1 MSGNHPSEL
10 SPRQRMINMMY
21 LVLTALLALNVSKE
35 VLQSFFEVNQGI
47 NRTTN
52 SFNAKNG
59 DTYAAFDA
67 AAELNAVKAGP
78 FKEKAY
84 KAKSKADSLVIFIQ
98 EMKYDLV
105 LKADKRVF
113 LGPDSLFK
121 DEDGDLIKE
130 KSIEL
135 EWNALSDD
143 QREMNI
149 GDLAAKDD
157 RHASGDLFWSNKKKE
172 NRATDLKEAM
182 LEYRDFLVDLAGE
195 NENVKASINKVFQ
208 LEGNLGKK
216 KNQSWEEYNFH
227 DMPAVGA
234 LTLLSKMQS
243 DIRNTEADIIGMLK
257 ENIEANS
264 LKFTSAEAIQVPTS
278 NFVLQGQEFKAE
290 IFLAAKD
297 ETQSPLIHVGEYK
310 TLKNGKYEMIGTEG
324 KDYQTVP
331 VINGKGLFISKT
343 TKIGEKKWGGLITI
357 KTKEGDKV
365 YPFEG
370 RYLVAAKTAVVSP
383 TNMNILYL
391 EVDNPLKISVPG
403 YTAGEITATIN
414 NGKLSGTKKSLGEY
428 SARPSKKGKAM
439 VSLYANVDGKRAK
452 MGQMEFRVKQVPP
465 PKAEVKFALK
475 VGGKVVI
482 EKSKMV
488 TAGGVSARLKDFD
501 FKGVRYKIHSYHL
514 SGMYKGEQQHQDVK
528 GGKFSKAMIGIIKNT
543 KSGNVITISNIKAK
557 RTDAKNTAVRELDPL
572 VLTIK

>member
-47 NRTTN
+47 NRTTT
-52 SFNAKNG
+52 SFNAKNE

-67 AAELNAVKAGP
+67 AAELNSVKAGP

-84 KAKSKADSLVIFIQ
+84 EAKSKADSLVIFIQ

-105 LKADKRVF
+105 LKADKKVY

-130 KSIEL
+130 KGVEL

-172 NRATDLKEAM
+172 NRATDLKENM
-182 LEYRDFLVDLAGE
+182 LKYRDFLISLAE
-195 NENVKASINKVFQ
+195 DNENVKASINKVFQ

-243 DIRNTEADIIGMLK
+243 DVRNTEADIIGMLK

-297 ETQSPLIHVGEYK
+297 ETQSPLIHVGDYK
-310 TLKNGKYEMIGTEG
+310 SLKNGQYEMIGTEG
-324 KDYQTVP
+324 KDYQTVS
-331 VINGKGLFISKT
+331 VVNGKGLFTSKT

-365 YPFEG
+365 YPFDG

-439 VSLYANVDGKRAK
+439 VSLYANVEGKRAK

-465 PKAEVKFALK
+465 PKAQVKFSLK
-475 VGGKVVI
+475 VNGKVVI
-482 EKSKMV
+482 EKSKML

-514 SGMYKGEQQHQDVK
+514 SGMYKGEQQHKDVK
-528 GGKFSKAMIGIIKNT
+528 GPKFSEQMLGIIKNT

-557 RTDAKNTAVRELDPL
+557 RTDAKNTSVRELDPL